1 MADQELAPDVH
12 VMTVRGPVHPSAV
25 GCTSMHDHI
34 FWDSA
39 TWWAPETFESPEL
52 TERPLE
58 VWTSGLARW
67 NTLGIRDNLVMD
79 PAEYEAQRAEVAEF
93 AAAGGSCLVD
103 PTCEGLVPQ
112 PLLLRRMAEELGLH
126 IVAGAGIYVH
136 HAHPPWVEDA
146 TVEDVEDFVRRQVD
160 VGLEG
165 SDVRPGIIGEVGSS
179 NPVTDREVKVLRAAA
194 RVGAATGTAVSVHLT
209 APGQHGAQIVDLMV
223 AEGLDASRIVLCHM
237 DEVLDLDYHL
247 SVLERGVT
255 VEMDTFGFEGYFARL
270 WKTPSDA
277 EKMELLVRLVAAG
290 LRRSDRARP
299 RRGAQV
305 PAQALRRARL
315 RPHPPPDRP
324 DPDRPHG
331 RRRRG
336 GRRPPRREPSPAADP
351 RRSLER
357 RPSAPSQ
364 PKRVDLALVL
374 GQHPGVHDEPIVA
387 ARRPPGPWSRCA
399 APGGW
404 PRPSPGPDPKRS
416 LASTSTTST
425 MRNVPPERS
434 TTEVTRSATAGRPT

>member
-1 MADQELAPDVH
+1 M
-12 VMTVRGPVHPSAV
+12 
-25 GCTSMHDHI
+25 
-34 FWDSA
+34 
-39 TWWAPETFESPEL
+39 
-52 TERPLE
+52 
-58 VWTSGLARW
+58 
-67 NTLGIRDNLVMD
+67 
-79 PAEYEAQRAEVAEF
+79 
-93 AAAGGSCLVD
+93 
-103 PTCEGLVPQ
+103 PQ

-277 EKMELLVRLVAAG
+277 EKMELLVRLVARGFAG
-290 LRRSDRARP
+290 QIVLGHDVALKCQLKRFGGLGYDHIP
-299 RRGAQV
+299 RRIV
-305 PAQALRRARL
+305 PTLIDHMGVDAAAVDALL
-315 RPHPPPDRP
+315 VEN
-324 DPDRPHG
+324 
-331 RRRRG
+331 
-336 GRRPPRREPSPAADP
+336 PRRLLTRAGAGAA
-351 RRSLER
+351 S
-357 RPSAPSQ
+357 
-364 PKRVDLALVL
+364 V
-374 GQHPGVHDEPIVA
+374 
-387 ARRPPGPWSRCA
+387 GP
-399 APGGW
+399 
-404 PRPSPGPDPKRS
+404 
-416 LASTSTTST
+416 
-425 MRNVPPERS
+425 
-434 TTEVTRSATAGRPT
+434 